1 MDYSV
6 KKKAAGSRFN
16 TRTLVGLGL
25 LTAIV
30 IVLQF
35 IGASIRFGTFS
46 VSLVLMPIVVG
57 AALFGVGA
65 GAWLGLVFGIVVLL
79 SGDANTFMTINP
91 FGTIVTV
98 IVKGVLAGALAGLV
112 YTSLSKLFSK
122 SLKTERIAT
131 VIACC
136 LLAIGGAALICLG
149 AKLNGNI
156 TASAELSESAAQ
168 ETAAHPGTFCIIFGC
183 VLAAIGIA
191 LLLYILIKK
200 PDLDIS
206 AAVFAA
212 AAVCPIVNTGIF
224 LIGCRLF
231 FFDTIKAWAG
241 GTNVGTYMIVGLVG
255 LNFLFELAVNLILS
269 PAIVMLIRYGEKMFS
284 RKR

>member
-1 MDYSV
+1 MDTYSN
-6 KKKAAGSRFN
+6 KRKSSGRIN

-35 IGASIRFGTFS
+35 LGASIRFGTFS

-79 SGDANTFMTINP
+79 SGDANTFMAINQ

-98 IVKGVLAGALAGLV
+98 IVKGVLAGALSGLV
-112 YTSLSKLFSK
+112 FTSLAKLFSK
-122 SLKTERIAT
+122 NNATERWAT
-131 VIACC
+131 IIAC
-136 LLAIGGAALICLG
+136 LVLALGGAALLALG
-149 AKLNGNI
+149 IKLNG
-156 TASAELSESAAQ
+156 SAQAVVEAADAAQ
-168 ETAAHPGTFCIIFGC
+168 ETAAHPGTFCIVFGS
-183 VLAAIGIA
+183 VLAAIGLA
-191 LLLYILIKK
+191 LLVYVLVKK
-200 PDLDIS
+200 PDLDIT

-212 AAVCPIVNTGIF
+212 AAICPIVNTGIF
-224 LIGCRLF
+224 LLGCKLF
-231 FFDTIKAWAG
+231 FFNTIKKWAG
-241 GTNVGTYMIVGLVG
+241 GTNVGTFMIVGLVG
-255 LNFLFELAVNLILS
+255 LNFLFELAVNLILT
-269 PAIVMLIRYGEKMFS
+269 PAIVMLIRYGESRFS